1 MSRKPLSILTLTGF
15 VILLLFPLA
24 IPRHSIAAY
33 EKPIFRFDFG
43 AGKTASGYTQVQ
55 PTMLYSQERGYGFEP
70 GATLVSLDREKNDAL
85 RSDFITSD
93 RPFFF
98 SVALPAGNYKVTVII
113 GDANEPTDTTVK
125 AELRR
130 LMLERVQTTKGKLET
145 RSFIVNVRTPEIT
158 GGGAVK
164 LKDREKTMEWWAWDE
179 KLTLEFNGSRLAI
192 CAVEIAPANVPTV
205 FLLGDSTMCD
215 QPREPFASWGQ
226 MLPRFFDARV
236 SVANHAESGEAI
248 RSSIAARRFDK
259 VWSLMKPGDYLFLQF
274 GHNDQKEKGEGVG
287 AFTSYKS
294 DLKKII
300 AETRQRGG
308 IPVLVTSVQRRNFG
322 ADGKILSTLGDYPE
336 AVRQVAQEDKIALI
350 DLHAMSKLFYEALGA
365 DKSAAAFK
373 EGDGT
378 HHNNYGSYE
387 LAKCIV
393 EGIKANKLG
402 LAKYLVK
409 DAPAFDPRKPDA
421 MEQFKI
427 PASPIRT
434 ETKPLGN

>member
-1 MSRKPLSILTLTGF
+1 M
-15 VILLLFPLA
+15 
-24 IPRHSIAAY
+24 
-33 EKPIFRFDFG
+33 
-43 AGKTASGYTQVQ
+43 SGYTQVK
-55 PTMLYSQERGYGFEP
+55 PTMLYSPTPGYGFEP
-70 GATLVSLDREKNDAL
+70 GATLTSIDRGRSDAL

-93 RPFFF
+93 KPFYF
-98 SVALPAGNYKVTVII
+98 SVALPAGNYQVTITF
-113 GDANEPTDTTVK
+113 GDANAPTDTTVK

-130 LMLERVQTTKGKLET
+130 LMLERVQTAKGKFET
-145 RSFIVNVRTPEIT
+145 RSFVVNVRTPQLPD
-158 GGGAVK
+158 GGAVR

-179 KLTLEFNGSRLAI
+179 KLTLEFNGARPAI

-205 FLLGDSTMCD
+205 FLLGDSTICD

-226 MLPRFFDARV
+226 MLPRFFAARV
-236 SVANHAESGEAI
+236 SIANHAESGEAI
-248 RSSIAARRFDK
+248 KSSLTARRFDK

-274 GHNDQKEKGEGVG
+274 GHNDQKEKGEGIG

-294 DLKKII
+294 DLQKIV

-322 ADGKILSTLGDYPE
+322 ADGKIFSTLGDYPE
-336 AVRQVAQEDKIALI
+336 AVRQVAKTDKVALI

-373 EGDGT
+373 TGDGT

-393 EGIKANKLG
+393 EGIKANQLG
-402 LAKYLVK
+402 IAKYLVK
-409 DAPAFDPRKPDA
+409 DVPAFDPRVPDA
-421 MEQFKI
+421 VEQFKI
-427 PASPIRT
+427 PASPMRT
-434 ETKPLGN
+434 ETKPFGN